1 MSALDPAPA
10 EEPLDADHTTAPLR
24 LVEDTTFQVNEGEI
38 EVIGYSECSRDSA
51 ADMNALRGGSAHCQP
66 HFLGEKK

>member
-1 MSALDPAPA
+1 MNNPAPA
-10 EEPLDADHTTAPLR
+10 EEPLDADPIAAPLR
-24 LVEDTTFQVNEGEI
+24 LVEDTTLHTNEGEI

-51 ADMNALRGGSAHCQP
+51 ADINALGGGAAHCQP